1 MDKTF
6 KAMVRGKLNMIA
18 GVTTNRIKDS
28 PIGIVIREIDYI
40 APHVDEDIFEII
52 MCLSGEV
59 TISYF
64 FEEFTLRAGEFILVD
79 KDVHYL
85 YNGNGALCVSFY
97 IHLSFFKKKYPYID
111 SLYFVCEGT
120 RESKVPFDTY
130 NHKHLKAMLIA
141 LLTYL
146 SDNAD
151 SNPEI
156 LKKTNIITLNI
167 VDLLVDKF
175 DITFWYHPDLV
186 IQKPVLLRYRMMMD
200 YIFKH
205 HTECIKISSL
215 AEKFNFSEVY
225 ISELLSSVSLG
236 FRKMLN
242 YNRVSHAARLLI
254 NTDMSILSI
263 SEACGFSDPKYLY
276 KAFAEWYNCTPN
288 MFRKQYLSEV
298 GNEDIVRTLQL
309 SHIVKPLEQMRKEH
323 FIDWFM

>member
-1 MDKTF
+1 MQ
-6 KAMVRGKLNMIA
+6 ALL
-18 GVTTNRIKDS
+18 TNRIKDS

-97 IHLSFFKKKYPYID
+97 IHLSFFKKV
-111 SLYFVCEGT
+111 SLYRQSLFCLRRDRKARCHLIHIIINILKPCLLHFNIFV
-120 RESKVPFDTY
+120 
-130 NHKHLKAMLIA
+130 
-141 LLTYL
+141 
-146 SDNAD
+146 DNAD

-186 IQKPVLLRYRMMMD
+186 IQKPVLLIQD
-200 YIFKH
+200 DD
-205 HTECIKISSL
+205 
-215 AEKFNFSEVY
+215 
-225 ISELLSSVSLG
+225 G
-236 FRKMLN
+236 
-242 YNRVSHAARLLI
+242 
-254 NTDMSILSI
+254 
-263 SEACGFSDPKYLY
+263 LY
-276 KAFAEWYNCTPN
+276 F
-288 MFRKQYLSEV
+288 
-298 GNEDIVRTLQL
+298 
-309 SHIVKPLEQMRKEH
+309 
-323 FIDWFM
+323 